1 MLRAGSGGAPGGLGP
16 GPAAVSLPTTTAG
29 VAVEGVPDRI
39 DHRRRPLHWVL
50 TAATVLV
57 LAVLLRSVATNPRF
71 QWTVV
76 GQWLFSRTAMA
87 GLLRTLELTVAAM
100 TMGLLLGVL
109 LALLRLSGNTLLST
123 LSWVYIWFFRGT
135 PLLVQILFWGFI
147 SALYPQLSVDL
158 PFMPELGSIGAN
170 ELITTQVAAVLGL
183 GLNEAAYLAEIIRA
197 GIQSVDE
204 GQPEAAQALGMSRSR
219 TLRRIVLPQAMR
231 VVLPPL
237 GNETISM
244 LKTTSLVS
252 VIAYAELLYSVQI
265 VYSRTYQTIPLLIV
279 ASLWYLAITSLLN
292 IGQYYLERHYG
303 RGSARSRPMTPFQR
317 LRSALGG
324 RR

>member
-1 MLRAGSGGAPGGLGP
+1 M
-16 GPAAVSLPTTTAG
+16 VSSPTTTTE
-29 VAVEGVPDRI
+29 VALEGVPDRI
-39 DHRRRPLHWVL
+39 DHRRRPLQWVL
-50 TAATVLV
+50 TAATVLL
-57 LAVLLRSVATNPRF
+57 LAVLLQSVATNPRF

-76 GQWLFSRTAMA
+76 GQWLFSRTAMT

-109 LALLRLSGNTLLST
+109 LALLRLSGNPLLST
-123 LSWVYIWFFRGT
+123 VSWAYIWFFRGT

-147 SALYPQLSVDL
+147 SALYPRLSVDL
-158 PFMPELGSIGAN
+158 PFLPELGSIGAN
-170 ELITTQVAAVLGL
+170 ELITVQVAAILGL

-204 GQPEAAQALGMSRSR
+204 GQTEAAQALGMSRSR

-279 ASLWYLAITSLLN
+279 ASVWYLAITSLLS

-303 RGSARSRPMTPFQR
+303 RGSARSRPLTPLQR
-317 LRSALGG
+317 LRSTLGG
-324 RR
+324 RQ